1 MLNETMLKTAKQI
14 GLRLVDSRYI
24 GKMESRGRRKDVGV
38 VLGAWLFEAVK
49 RRVAV
54 VLGEP
59 LILMAFTWQLHSGV
73 FGKCDSQSL
82 TIKFLPIQVAHG

>member
-1 MLNETMLKTAKQI
+1 M
-14 GLRLVDSRYI
+14 DSRDV
-24 GKMESRGRRKDVGV
+24 GEMESRGGREDVGV

-59 LILMAFTWQLHSGV
+59 LILMAFTWQLYRGV
-73 FGKCDSQSL
+73 FGKGDPQSL
-82 TIKFLPIQVAHG
+82 TIQFLPVQVAHG

>member
-1 MLNETMLKTAKQI
+1 MLNKTLLKTAKQI
-14 GLRLVDSRYI
+14 GLNLVDSRYI
-24 GKMESRGRRKDVGV
+24 GKMESRGRGEDVGV
-38 VLGAWLFEAVK
+38 VLGAWLFKAVK

-73 FGKCDSQSL
+73 FGKSDPQS
-82 TIKFLPIQVAHG
+82 LPIQLLPI

>member
-1 MLNETMLKTAKQI
+1 
-14 GLRLVDSRYI
+14 
-24 GKMESRGRRKDVGV
+24 MESRGRRKDVGV
-38 VLGAWLFEAVK
+38 VLGAWLFEAMK

-73 FGKCDSQSL
+73 FGECDPQNL
-82 TIKFLPIQVAHG
+82 TIQFLPIQVAHG